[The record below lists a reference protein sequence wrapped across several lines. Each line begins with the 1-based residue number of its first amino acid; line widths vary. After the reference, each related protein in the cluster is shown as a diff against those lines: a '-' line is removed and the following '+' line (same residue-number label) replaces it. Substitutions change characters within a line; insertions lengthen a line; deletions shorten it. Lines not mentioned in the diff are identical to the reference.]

1 MAIDQSDIDA
11 EDARDGQDT
20 AEILDE
26 DNLDSDSRRMAR
38 NDEELN
44 FDDMPDVYDATRADG
59 DNDDEDAVIGDD
71 LDDDEIVELSL
82 EDEDEGEDD
91 EDDYRASENLEDDD
105 DEASDEVEL
114 SYAGD
119 LNATAGAHSGAQRYE
134 SRTLSNEDLTE
145 LGYKTAPTEPKSFEG
160 EKENSP
166 KKNEPESQAEADH
179 EDEQL
184 DAGLEETFPASD
196 PVSVK
201 HIT

>member
-1 MAIDQSDIDA
+1 MAIDQPDIDVH
-11 EDARDGQDT
+11 DGQDV
-20 AEILDE
+20 AEVFDE
-26 DNLDSDSRRMAR
+26 DNLDSDSRRLAR
-38 NDEELN
+38 SDEELN

-59 DNDDEDAVIGDD
+59 DEDDDDAVIGDD

-82 EDEDEGEDD
+82 EDDEEGEDD
-91 EDDYRASENLEDDD
+91 DDDYRASDNLEDDD
-105 DEASDEVEL
+105 EEASDEVKL

-119 LNATAGAHSGAQRYE
+119 LNTTAGAHSGAQRYE
-134 SRTLSNEDLTE
+134 SRSLSDEDLTE
-145 LGYKTAPTEPKSFEG
+145 LGYKTAPTEPKSFEDD
-160 EKENSP
+160 EKTKPE
-166 KKNEPESQAEADH
+166 KDDPESQAKADH

>member
-1 MAIDQSDIDA
+1 M
-11 EDARDGQDT
+11 
-20 AEILDE
+20 DE
-26 DNLDSDSRRMAR
+26 DNLDSDSRRLAR
-38 NDEELN
+38 SDEELN
-44 FDDMPDVYDATRADG
+44 FDDMPDVFDATKADG
-59 DNDDEDAVIGDD
+59 DEDDDDAVVGDD

-82 EDEDEGEDD
+82 NEDDEGEDD
-91 EDDYRASENLEDDD
+91 EDEYRASENLDDDD
-105 DEASDEVEL
+105 DESSDEVEL

-119 LNATAGAHSGAQRYE
+119 LNATAGAGSGAQRYE
-134 SRTLSNEDLTE
+134 SRTLSDDDLED

-160 EKENSP
+160 ETNPEKDDP
-166 KKNEPESQAEADH
+166 KTQADADH